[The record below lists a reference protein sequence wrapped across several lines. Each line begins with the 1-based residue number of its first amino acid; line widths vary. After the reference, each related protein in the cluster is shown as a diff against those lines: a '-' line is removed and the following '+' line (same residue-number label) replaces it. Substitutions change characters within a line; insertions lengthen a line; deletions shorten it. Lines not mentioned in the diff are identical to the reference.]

1 MTPDELRALADAA
14 TRDPRW
20 WQGDEEARPGFAQ
33 LEAGNRL
40 IALAPYLARLCA
52 ELGEAL
58 EQLERDLDLLKGA
71 LPDAMRETARAARA
85 KLVELECAELL
96 TEKAE
101 WERMERYRLS
111 GLPGDVGVGG
121 L

>member
-40 IALAPYLARLCA
+40 IALAPDLARLCA

-71 LPDAMRETARAARA
+71 LPDAMRETARA